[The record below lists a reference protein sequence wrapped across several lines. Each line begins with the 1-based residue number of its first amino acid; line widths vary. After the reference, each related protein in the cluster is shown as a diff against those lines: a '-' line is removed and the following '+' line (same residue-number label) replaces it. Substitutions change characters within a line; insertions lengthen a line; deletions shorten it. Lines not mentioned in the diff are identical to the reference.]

1 MISHFSSYNL
11 RLLGEG
17 LSLLTL
23 PLPYY
28 ERVFRSV
35 EVAEDGCRDESPLGH
50 RDASAAAGN
59 PLPYHTRSP
68 LAQTSFPIAEEC

>member
-1 MISHFSSYNL
+1 M
-11 RLLGEG
+11 
-17 LSLLTL
+17 L

-35 EVAEDGCRDESPLGH
+35 EVAEDGCRDESPVGH

-59 PLPYHTRSP
+59 PLPYQTRSP
-68 LAQTSFPIAEEC
+68 LAQS